1 LYLRRR
7 KKVLDVIDDIVISSS
22 EKQDKEMAEAHVP

>member
-1 LYLRRR
+1 LRPAFVID
-7 KKVLDVIDDIVISSS
+7 VLDVIDDIVISLS